1 MFFSHNKSANSASYH
16 DLSVKQTIG
25 HQMLDGR
32 LRAFCFMETSCTLD
46 VMENISH
53 VLLYMIQSDM
63 SHIDLG
69 LV

>member
-1 MFFSHNKSANSASYH
+1 
-16 DLSVKQTIG
+16 
-25 HQMLDGR
+25 
-32 LRAFCFMETSCTLD
+32 METSCTLD